1 MVQLFNL
8 LYRLVLRSLEG
19 LLAVLEEEEDWGSS
33 CLRRDEVKKGEEG
46 AGEEV
51 VEEEVSC
58 TLSVWEERVDVL
70 RGQPPWQ
77 ETPIQYSSPEATV
90 ERKKKPFQLRDC
102 SEKSQ
107 KMKRRNCDKKGAKF
121 KE

>member
-19 LLAVLEEEEDWGSS
+19 LLAVLEEEEGWGFS
-33 CLRRDEVKKGEEG
+33 CPRRDEGRKGEEE
-46 AGEEV
+46 AGEE

-58 TLSVWEERVDVL
+58 TLSVWEERVGVL

-107 KMKRRNCDKKGAKF
+107 KMKRRNCDKKEAKF